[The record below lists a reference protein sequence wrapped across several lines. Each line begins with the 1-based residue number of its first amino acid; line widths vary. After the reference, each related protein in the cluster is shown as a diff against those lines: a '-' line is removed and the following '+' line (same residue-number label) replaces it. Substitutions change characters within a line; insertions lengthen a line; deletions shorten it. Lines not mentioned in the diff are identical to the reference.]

1 MSQNKQTPLIS
12 MHPTAPGPLSEEEQR
27 VDDEL
32 GRDEQHEIEK
42 PPKNLPQRMKATRM
56 QVKQLIAN
64 YRAKFQEEME
74 AAIREHNEA
83 FIEHPV
89 ESWTIEDRIKFFV
102 SWNTP
107 DGLRDGMKKV
117 FRKPLRKMVPYL
129 KRFDWRTYN
138 VVPKF
143 REQEGG
149 TCWAYVATEAFE
161 SSLMIQL
168 ANYATTTG
176 HGDTFLTD
184 QVVLNVNS
192 TLDRVPPFRGDDGG
206 RHEEAFNHYLEKG
219 IPLNEIKFND
229 LTKRDRRL
237 PPLLN
242 RRRKTINA
250 VAWDWVLPKPWRTP
264 LDQDALRRIKEALLE
279 HGPLAVMI
287 SLDERFQRYGR
298 PRKNIK
304 LAPPRMS
311 LRFPANTVKFKKV
324 KAGKLLLNIPF
335 EGVNIRWS
343 DELDRLVVRFLA
355 DKAPKLE
362 TRTGKPIK
370 LRPTACDDAVTF
382 EMSNGQQ
389 LGFTA
394 NNCVEIEKDDDTGEV
409 ILHFPANTNARVTRD
424 RATGDLLASFP
435 VDKAPVFKSNE
446 GVVANHF
453 VLLIGWDD
461 ARCAWLVQNT
471 HRQWGFQCTP
481 PSSFVDED
489 TGQRFEASEERGC
502 MYITYGCNKIG
513 QFAAWIEAD
522 LNITQIRKTEG
533 LKVRK
538 LRQSAKV

>member
-1 MSQNKQTPLIS
+1 
-12 MHPTAPGPLSEEEQR
+12 MHPTAPRPPSEKKQIEEDR
-27 VDDEL
+27 LGIDEHQ
-32 GRDEQHEIEK
+32 EHEK
-42 PPKNLPQRMKATRM
+42 PPKDLPQRMKATRR
-56 QVKQLIAN
+56 QVKQLIAH
-64 YRAKFQEEME
+64 YKAKFREEME

-83 FIEHPV
+83 DIEHPV

-143 REQEGG
+143 RKQEGG
-149 TCWAYVATEAFE
+149 TCWAYAATEAFE

-184 QVVLNVNS
+184 QVVLNINS
-192 TLDRVPPFRGDDGG
+192 TLDRVPPFHATGISGG
-206 RHEEAFNHYLEKG
+206 RHEPAFKHYLEKG
-219 IPLNEIKFND
+219 IPLDEIKFND

-237 PPLLN
+237 SPLPN

-279 HGPLAVMI
+279 HGPLAVMV
-287 SLDERFQRYGR
+287 SLDDSFKRYGR
-298 PRKNIK
+298 PRENVK

-311 LRFPANTVKFKKV
+311 LRFPANTVTFKKD

-335 EGVNIRWS
+335 EWANIRWS
-343 DELDRLVVRFLA
+343 DEMDSLVVRFLA
-355 DKAPKLE
+355 DNAPKLE

-370 LRPTACDDAVTF
+370 LRPTDCDDAVTL
-382 EMSNGQQ
+382 EMSDGQQ

-435 VDKAPVFKSNE
+435 VDNAPVFKSNRGE
-446 GVVANHF
+446 VENHF

-461 ARCAWLVQNT
+461 DRCAWLVQNT
-471 HRQWGFQCTP
+471 FRPWGFQCTA
-481 PSSFVDED
+481 PSSFIDEV
-489 TGQRFEASEERGC
+489 TGQRFDASEERGC

-513 QFAAWIEAD
+513 RFAAWIEAD
-522 LNITQIRKTEG
+522 FDITQIRKTKG
-533 LKVRK
+533 INARK